1 MIIWILR
8 KDFIFDR
15 IINRIVQVIG
25 SEEKGDRTTTSALLE
40 EKFDYIFFTGNHKVS
55 RVIMEKAS
63 KHLTPCT
70 LELGGK
76 NPVFVTKHC
85 DLDIAAKR
93 ILCCRTFNGGQQCVS
108 PDFVLVEKEVEDA
121 FYDDIR
127 RCEKEWYDI

>member
-40 EKFDYIFFTGNHKVS
+40 EKFDYIFFTGSPNVGKIVAQ
-55 RVIMEKAS
+55 KAAIN
-63 KHLTPCT
+63 LTPTT

-76 NPVFVTKHC
+76 SPAIILDDADLETYQEAVTTVIEAYRNKFASVKFKYISC
-85 DLDIAAKR
+85 
-93 ILCCRTFNGGQQCVS
+93 
-108 PDFVLVEKEVEDA
+108 
-121 FYDDIR
+121 
-127 RCEKEWYDI
+127 